1 MGVSA
6 ESLGAVTRSSSRF
19 ISLRLRTFGGLWIEN
34 GDAGADSGARPRGL
48 ALLALLAAGEGGA
61 AIASPAG
68 SRGPGLSR
76 DRVLGI
82 LWPES
87 DPERA
92 RHALSQT
99 IYGLRRALGVEVVLS
114 TPELR
119 LDASRVTSDVD
130 DFRSAVRAKR
140 WADAAALYVGPFL
153 DGFYL
158 ADAPEFERWVERE
171 RATLAADGVRAIESI
186 ANEAERSGDL
196 AAATDH
202 RRRLTLLDP
211 VDPRFAVA
219 YMTSLARQGNREAA
233 LAHGKAHVAL
243 LKREFDAQ
251 PDVAVRELMDRLRL
265 GTPTSTAL
273 VAAAPPSIEPVVAP
287 AAPAEAPRGSSPRR
301 LRATPE
307 PPLVGVARRRRS
319 RIGIIGAA
327 LAIVAVT
334 AGVAW
339 RAARGRDPEQA
350 VLAVGQ
356 IRDLVAPDSAAV
368 GAVLSEMLATSLG
381 RIGGLQV
388 VANSRMLEL
397 TPHGDTSHSA
407 LTEAGR
413 RAGATEFLE
422 GELLPLPDR
431 QLRLEIRRVD
441 LRNGLVVAG
450 YRLSGTDRFT
460 LFDSVTSL
468 IASDFNRPAP
478 SGSLGEVSTRS
489 PIAYRFYE
497 EGLQAFYQFDPR
509 AALRLFRSAIR
520 EDSTFAMATYY
531 TWRAA
536 RATGDSEAYLVGERV
551 LALAPHAARHDRL
564 LMLTQVGG
572 ANDDPRSLAVAET
585 LATSYPHDPEALVRA
600 GEVVHDLGR
609 ATQLLDRSIALD
621 SAAGVS
627 SPVCRMCDAFAVLFH
642 RYTWA
647 DSTAAAERTLQR
659 WLRLR
664 PNDASPWCLLADLML
679 GQGRSDRFDA
689 ALRRCEALGG
699 SFGDRHLETLEWA
712 LRLDDFDA
720 QNHECRAGL
729 GAADAAEYEQ
739 YRWLC
744 VIALRNQGRLREALS
759 LARDGIAPGYGLLA
773 APRNRVPPDRV
784 SAALVLSEIGQGRQ
798 AVPLLRH
805 MYPEAYVLNGQ
816 SHPFPAGVRARNAA
830 WTMTLAATA
839 AVAAGDTG
847 LARIYVDSI
856 AAAGAGSSF
865 ERDAVLH
872 HFVRGLLLARANRH
886 ELAVAEYRQ
895 AVVSPT
901 FGYTRINY
909 ELGRSLLALD
919 RPSEAI
925 RAVQPALRGGIDG
938 SNLYV
943 TRAELHELLG
953 QAFAA
958 AGRRDS
964 AVMHLAVVERAWRS
978 ADPPYRARYESAR
991 RYVAGNGGPRGDS
1004 TSP

>member
-1 MGVSA
+1 M
-6 ESLGAVTRSSSRF
+6 
-19 ISLRLRTFGGLWIEN
+19 RLRTFGGLWIEN
-34 GDAGADSGARPRGL
+34 GGTGSDSGARPRGL
-48 ALLALLAAGEGGA
+48 ALLALLASGDGGGGGA
-61 AIASPAG
+61 PSGPSG
-68 SRGPGLSR
+68 LRGRGLSR

-99 IYGLRRALGVEVVLS
+99 IYGLRRALGAEVVLS

-119 LDASRVTSDVD
+119 IDTSRVTSDVD

-171 RATLAADGVRAIESI
+171 RATLAADGVRAIESV
-186 ANEAERSGDL
+186 ANDAERSGDL
-196 AAATDH
+196 QTATAE

-211 VDPRFAVA
+211 VDSRFAVA
-219 YMTSLARQGNREAA
+219 YMASLTRQGNREAA
-233 LAHGKAHVAL
+233 LAHGKTHVAL
-243 LKREFDAQ
+243 LQREFDAE
-251 PDVAVRELMDRLRL
+251 PDPAVQELMERLRL
-265 GTPTSTAL
+265 GTPTSTAI
-273 VAAAPPSIEPVVAP
+273 VAVGAPPPGEPIAPQAVLPVAP
-287 AAPAEAPRGSSPRR
+287 ADSPPLLPRASSPRR
-301 LRATPE
+301 LRTPTA
-307 PPLVGVARRRRS
+307 PPAAAGVARRPRS
-319 RIGIIGAA
+319 RLGILGAA

-339 RAARGRDPEQA
+339 RAARGRDPAQA

-356 IRDLVAPDSAAV
+356 IRDLVVPDSAAV

-397 TPHGDTSHSA
+397 TPHGDTSHAA

-422 GELLPLPDR
+422 GELIPLPDR

-441 LRNGLVVAG
+441 LRNGLVLAG
-450 YRLSGTDRFT
+450 YRLSGSDRFT

-468 IASDFNRPAP
+468 IASDFRMQAP

-489 PIAYRFYE
+489 PIAYRFYD
-497 EGLQAFYQFDPR
+497 EGLQSYYQSDPR
-509 AALRLFRSAIR
+509 AALRLFRSAVR

-536 RATGDSEAYLVGERV
+536 RATGDSEAYLIGERV
-551 LALAPHAARHDRL
+551 LALAPRAARHDRL
-564 LMLTQVGG
+564 LMLTHVGG
-572 ANDDPRSLAVAET
+572 ANDDPSALVFAES
-585 LATSYPHDPEALVRA
+585 LATSYPSDPEALVRA
-600 GEVVHDLGR
+600 GEVVHDLPS
-609 ATQLLDRSIALD
+609 ATRLVDRSIALD
-621 SAAGVS
+621 SAAGVA
-627 SPVCRMCDAFAVLFH
+627 SPICRMCDAFTVLFH

-647 DSTAAAERTLQR
+647 DSSAAAERTLQR
-659 WLRLR
+659 WIRLR
-664 PNDASPWCLLADLML
+664 PTDGLPWCYLSDLML
-679 GQGRSDRFDA
+679 GQGRSDRFDT

-699 SFGDRHLETLEWA
+699 SGGDRHLLMVEWA

-720 QNHECRAGL
+720 QNRECRAGV
-729 GAADAAEYEQ
+729 GTTDPGEYEQ

-744 VIALRNQGRLREALS
+744 EIALRGQGNLHETLT
-759 LARDGIAPGYGLLA
+759 LARDGRAPSFGLTRAPPSSVPQDRANIAI
-773 APRNRVPPDRV
+773 
-784 SAALVLSEIGQGRQ
+784 ALTELGQGSR
-798 AVPLLRH
+798 AVPLFRG
-805 MYPEAYVLNGQ
+805 MFPTTYSLNGQ
-816 SHPFPAGVRARNAA
+816 RRPFPDGVRARNTA
-830 WTMTLAATA
+830 WEMTLAATA
-839 AVAAGDTG
+839 AVAGGDTT
-847 LARIYVDSI
+847 LARAYVDSI
-856 AAAGAGSSF
+856 AAVGQRSSF

-872 HFVRGLLLARANRH
+872 HFVRGLLDARAGRQ
-886 ELAVAEYRQ
+886 EQAVAEFRQ

-909 ELGRSLLALD
+909 EMGRSLLALR
-919 RPSEAI
+919 RPAEAI
-925 RAVQPALRGGIDG
+925 RIVQPALRGGIDG

-943 TRAELHELLG
+943 TRTELHELLG

-964 AVMHLAVVERAWRS
+964 AAAHFAVVERAWRS
-978 ADPPYRARYESAR
+978 ADALYRPRYEAARQYLAGVASRRDSA
-991 RYVAGNGGPRGDS
+991 
-1004 TSP
+1004 SP